1 MFRNFRLSAY
11 LFDLLQ
17 IFFFL
22 DQTDRI
28 ISLIIQ
34 YGAQGKTG
42 RYIQYNAPMW
52 RSNFSNS
59 ADNKQG
65 DYTGY
70 QISDFYCFA
79 LCTYKKRGKG
89 RNEIKQLTLKIHK

>member
-42 RYIQYNAPMW
+42 RYIQCNA
-52 RSNFSNS
+52 RC
-59 ADNKQG
+59 G
-65 DYTGY
+65 DLIFPIP
-70 QISDFYCFA
+70 QITSKVTTLDTRFLIFIVLHYVHIRKG
-79 LCTYKKRGKG
+79 KKVQMK
-89 RNEIKQLTLKIHK
+89 